1 VGLMQKLI
9 GSMRSLTIASGVAVL
24 ASCDSSAPQGLG
36 TLAVKSL
43 AQSVEPFVFEYGVV
57 VDSEPARTAFL
68 GQTLFFFT
76 PATAQADH
84 IVSTTGLPAVCSGGS
99 SKTVSVQPGDTVA
112 VEFAILCART
122 TGDINVTV
130 TTTGSNIDA
139 DGYRIVIDSVPG
151 ARVDANG
158 VRLVRWQAV
167 GSHLVALDEVAGN
180 CTKPSSQTKSV
191 SAAGTTDFNFSVTC
205 APEGFLKV
213 VSTISGS
220 DRDPDGTLVLFGP
233 AGYRIP
239 PSGTTVQRVNTGV
252 YNFGIFDV
260 APNCALSVIHVGSR
274 TITAGDTA
282 TLNVPLS
289 CVSVGA
295 GVEALSVTDPV
306 GDTLAAEASVQKA
319 HDIVSLAARFEPGWL
334 LLVVRFANPV
344 TAKALSLA
352 NGLFG
357 NIDLD
362 LDEDFATG
370 RQPLVNTVGGSAEQG
385 VDYSVSF
392 FAGDSSS
399 AELHIVGVP
408 PFAIVGRVRTVY
420 AGDSVVVQ
428 IPLEKMGNTDG
439 NMTLS
444 AIFGTAQ
451 RITDIVPNAGRLT
464 LRFP

>member
-1 VGLMQKLI
+1 MQKLI

-76 PATAQADH
+76 PATAQGDH
-84 IVSTTGLPAVCSGGS
+84 IVSTTGLPAVCSGGA

-112 VEFAILCART
+112 VEFSILCART

-139 DGYRIVIDSVPG
+139 DGYRIIIDSVFNT
-151 ARVDANG
+151 RSDANG
-158 VRLVRWQAV
+158 VKLVKWQPV
-167 GSHLVALDEVAGN
+167 GTRRVSLDEVAGN
-180 CTKPSSQTKSV
+180 CSATPAQTKSV
-191 SAAGTTDFNFSVTC
+191 TAGATTDFAFSVTC
-205 APEGFLKV
+205 APVGFLKV

-220 DRDPDGTLVLFGP
+220 DPDPDGTLLLFGSS
-233 AGYRIP
+233 GFRIP
-239 PSGTTVQRVNTGV
+239 PSGTTVQRVNTGF
-252 YNFGIFDV
+252 YNYGIFDET
-260 APNCALSVIHVGSR
+260 PNCALGVSKFGAT
-274 TITAGDTA
+274 TITAADTA
-282 TLNVPLS
+282 TVYVSLS
-289 CVSVGA
+289 CSLVGA
-295 GVEALSVTDPV
+295 GVEGLAVMDPV

-319 HDIVSLAARFEPGWL
+319 HDIVGLSARYAPGWL
-334 LLVVRFANPV
+334 LIVVRFANPI
-344 TAKALSLA
+344 TAKALSLP

-362 LDEDFATG
+362 LDENLATG
-370 RQPLVNTVGGSAEQG
+370 RQPLVNTAGGSAQQG
-385 VDYSVSF
+385 VDYSVSLF
-392 FAGDSSS
+392 DGDINS

-408 PFAIVGRVRTVY
+408 PLAVVGRVRTVY
-420 AGDSVVVQ
+420 TGDSVVVQ
-428 IPLEKMGNTDG
+428 VPLDKIGDDG

-464 LRFP
+464 LRVP